1 MYRKL
6 FSQSLISFD
15 IDPSSIKASLL
26 AQMSHDYECS
36 VILLLK
42 RLRRLITEYA
52 VRGIVLYLVHREHV
66 DATYTCIYPLIN
78 MLICRTA

>member
-6 FSQSLISFD
+6 FLQSLISYD

-26 AQMSHDYECS
+26 AQMSHDYECN

-42 RLRRLITEYA
+42 RLRRLITECA
-52 VRGIVLYLVHREHV
+52 VHGIVLYLVRREYV
-66 DATYTCIYPLIN
+66 GATYTCTYY
-78 MLICRTA
+78 